1 MAEKKEKQ
9 TGRVPTEKQVI
20 LLEKL
25 MVHELE
31 DVQQK
36 ALAIVLSIWKKKTV
50 REISYIIPNLT
61 EKQIR
66 YTMKR
71 YHANP
76 TDYLTAMHERWSKQ
90 RMVHELRS
98 AHDKW
103 AKRHQNKKTF
113 DLSVRGFFNQFN
125 KPLLAQLQNL
135 GKNKLFI
142 TVQDAYAHA
151 GINPNCHLPP
161 VYGSNDEE
169 EKKNWSETL
178 KIVAGIFGD
187 RVLAS
192 EYMNPKDKDDRKFIR
207 IPDFIRYPGSDF
219 PLSQAEKTPELRISL
234 VSVMQEGVRMFG
246 TKDLATHELCWKAA
260 VEAAGFDYMEIK
272 QKIAAANRK
281 RFVLMFLDYLIEQKF
296 VFKQEQLTKP
306 KYDYIAYFYRGLR
319 KTWAD
324 SKFKEFMH
332 EDDFLL
338 GSLIEA
344 YYYRDKEPCAPHQYY
359 IDHIERV
366 FRDIYVDGDLRDAST
381 FDDMLQGVF
390 RRYSNGQRIT
400 RKYLENDESEAEVLD
415 QMTEL
420 GKGSYIN
427 FMENLGL
434 PVKDLDSLYHDEL
447 DDPWKIEVIYEN
459 IRRLVEESLNTGE
472 NRLLGKYASTHEKG
486 LYHAIC
492 AKYGYWTA
500 GLLKVGVDLK
510 AFTNQ
515 LKTRESM
522 QNAFHAFFHALLKK
536 YNFTELK
543 NPKRVT
549 KENQFSCKQQVK
561 STVPEFYFWDKI
573 IETRLG
579 YHEQEPKEDIEKLKA
594 HTGMIIIVTPDGEKS
609 LTSGETSVLRIP
621 FHEFVKESKAL
632 LGIKLRHT
640 EVQSLS
646 NKLKRKLYWNQ

>member
-1 MAEKKEKQ
+1 MAEKKAKNQ
-9 TGRVPTEKQVI
+9 VKVPTEKQVS

-50 REISYIIPNLT
+50 QEISYIIPSLS

-66 YTMKR
+66 YTIKR

-76 TDYLTAMHERWSKQ
+76 TDYLQAMYDRWSKQ

-151 GINPNCHLPP
+151 GINPNCHLPV
-161 VYGSNDEE
+161 VYGKTDEE

-178 KIVAGIFGD
+178 KIVANTFGE

-207 IPDFIRYPGSDF
+207 IPEFIRYPGADF

-234 VSVMQEGVRMFG
+234 ISIMQDGVRMFG
-246 TKDLATHELCWKAA
+246 TKDMVSHEVCWKTA
-260 VEAAGFDYMEIK
+260 VEAAGFDYSEIQ
-272 QKIAAANRK
+272 QKIASANRK

-296 VFKQEQLTKP
+296 EFKQEQLTKP
-306 KYDYIAYFYRGLR
+306 KYDYISYFYRGLR
-319 KTWAD
+319 TTWGD
-324 SKFKEFMH
+324 SKFREFMH
-332 EDDFLL
+332 DDDFLL

-344 YYYRDKEPCAPHQYY
+344 YYYRDEEPSAPHEYY
-359 IDHIERV
+359 QENIERV
-366 FRDIYVDGDLRDAST
+366 FRDIYVDGDLQDAST
-381 FDDMLQGVF
+381 FDHMLQGIF

-400 RKYLENDESEAEVLD
+400 RKYLEEDEKEAEALEA
-415 QMTEL
+415 MTKL

-447 DDPWKIEVIYEN
+447 DDPWKIEVIYEHV
-459 IRRLVEESLNTGE
+459 RRLVEESLNTGE
-472 NRLLGKYASTHEKG
+472 NRLLGKYASTNEKG

-522 QNAFHAFFHALLKK
+522 QNAFHSFFHVMLKK

-549 KENQFSCKQQVK
+549 KENQFSCRKQVK
-561 STVPEFYFWDKI
+561 STEPEFFFWDKI

-609 LTSGETSVLRIP
+609 LTSGETAVLRIP
-621 FHEFVKESKAL
+621 FHEFVKDSKAL
-632 LGIKLRHT
+632 LGVKLRHT

>member
-1 MAEKKEKQ
+1 MAEKKVKKPVK
-9 TGRVPTEKQVI
+9 VPTEKQVT

-25 MVHELE
+25 MVHELQ
-31 DVQQK
+31 DVQKK
-36 ALAIVLSIWKKKTV
+36 ALAIVLSIWKKKTIQQ
-50 REISYIIPNLT
+50 ISYIIPELT

-76 TDYLTAMHERWSKQ
+76 TQYLQAMYDRWSKQ

-113 DLSVRGFFNQFN
+113 DLSVRGFFNQYN

-142 TVQDAYAHA
+142 TVHDAYAHA
-151 GINPNCHLPP
+151 GINPNCHLPAS
-161 VYGSNDEE
+161 YGSSEDVERR
-169 EKKNWSETL
+169 NWIETL
-178 KIVAGIFGD
+178 KIIAATYGD

-207 IPDFIRYPGSDF
+207 IPDKIRYPGTDF
-219 PLSQAEKTPELRISL
+219 PLSQAEKTPELRVPL
-234 VSVMQEGVRMFG
+234 VSVMQEGVRLFG
-246 TKDLATHELCWKAA
+246 TKDMTSHEDCWKAA
-260 VEAAGFDYMEIK
+260 VQAAGFDYSEIK
-272 QKIAAANRK
+272 QKIASADRK

-296 VFKQEQLTKP
+296 EFRPEDLTRP
-306 KYDYIAYFYRGLR
+306 KYDYISYFYRGLR
-319 KTWAD
+319 KTWAN
-324 SKFKEFMH
+324 SLFKEFMH
-332 EDDFLL
+332 DEDFLL
-338 GSLIEA
+338 GGLIEA
-344 YYYRDKEPCAPHQYY
+344 YFYRDKEPCGPHQYY
-359 IDHIERV
+359 QENIEKV
-366 FRDIYVDGDLRDAST
+366 FSDIYLDGDLKDATT
-381 FDDMLQGVF
+381 FDNMLQGVF
-390 RRYSNGQRIT
+390 RRYSNGDRIT
-400 RKYLENDESEAEVLD
+400 RKYLEKDEEESKVLD
-415 QMTEL
+415 RMTDL
-420 GKGSYIN
+420 GKGNYIDYMN
-427 FMENLGL
+427 NMGL

-459 IRRLVEESLNTGE
+459 IRRLVTESLNTGE

-486 LYHAIC
+486 LYHAVC

-510 AFTNQ
+510 SFTNQ
-515 LKTRESM
+515 LKIRGSM
-522 QNAFHAFFHALLKK
+522 QNAFHSFFHTMLKK
-536 YNFTELK
+536 YEFTELK

-549 KENQFSCKQQVK
+549 KEGQFTCRQQVK
-561 STVPEFYFWDKI
+561 STVPEFFFWDKI

-579 YHEQEPKEDIEKLKA
+579 YHEEEPKEDIEKLKA
-594 HTGMIIIVTPDGEKS
+594 HTGMIIIVTPDGEKK
-609 LTSGETSVLRIP
+609 LTSGETGVLRIP

-632 LGIKLRHT
+632 LGVKLRHT

-646 NKLKRKLYWNQ
+646 NKLKRKLFWN

>member
-1 MAEKKEKQ
+1 MAEKKVEQAIKA
-9 TGRVPTEKQVI
+9 PTEKQVS

-25 MVHELE
+25 MAHELE

-50 REISYIIPNLT
+50 QEISYIIPNLT

-66 YTMKR
+66 YTIKR
-71 YHANP
+71 YRANP
-76 TDYLTAMHERWSKQ
+76 TDYLQAMYDRWSKQ

-151 GINPNCHLPP
+151 GINPNCHLPV
-161 VYGSNDEE
+161 VYGRSEEE
-169 EKKNWSETL
+169 EKKNWCETL
-178 KIVAGIFGD
+178 KIVANTFGD

-207 IPDFIRYPGSDF
+207 IPDFIRYPGTDF

-234 VSVMQEGVRMFG
+234 VSIMQEGVRMFG
-246 TKDLATHELCWKAA
+246 TKDMESHEVCWRAA
-260 VEAAGFDYMEIK
+260 VESAGFDYSEIK

-296 VFKQEQLTKP
+296 EFKQEQLTKP
-306 KYDYIAYFYRGLR
+306 KYDYISYFYRGLR
-319 KTWAD
+319 TTWGD
-324 SKFKEFMH
+324 SKFREFMH
-332 EDDFLL
+332 DDDFLL

-344 YYYRDKEPCAPHQYY
+344 YYYRDKEPIAPHEYY
-359 IDHIERV
+359 QKNIERV
-366 FRDIYVDGDLRDAST
+366 FRDIYTDDDLQDAST
-381 FDDMLQGVF
+381 FDHMLQGVF

-400 RKYLENDESEAEVLD
+400 RKYLESDENEAVVLD

-420 GKGSYIN
+420 GKGSYID

-459 IRRLVEESLNTGE
+459 VRRLVKESLNKGE

-522 QNAFHAFFHALLKK
+522 HNALHSFFHALLKK

-549 KENQFSCKQQVK
+549 KENQFSCRKQVK
-561 STVPEFYFWDKI
+561 DTVPEFYFWDKI

-579 YHEQEPKEDIEKLKA
+579 YHEQEPKEAIEKLKS

-609 LTSGETSVLRIP
+609 LTSGETAVLRIP
-621 FHEFVKESKAL
+621 FHEFVKDSKAL
-632 LGIKLRHT
+632 LGVKPRHT

>member
-1 MAEKKEKQ
+1 M
-9 TGRVPTEKQVI
+9 PTEKVKQIKVPSEKQVT

-25 MVHELE
+25 MAHELE
-31 DVQQK
+31 DVQKK
-36 ALAIVLSIWKKKTV
+36 ALAIVLSIWKKKNV
-50 REISYIIPNLT
+50 QEISYIIPELT

-76 TDYLTAMHERWSKQ
+76 TQYLQAMYDRWSKQ

-103 AKRHQNKKTF
+103 AKRHQAKKTF
-113 DLSVRGFFNQFN
+113 DLSVRGFFNQYN

-135 GKNKLFI
+135 GKNKLFV
-142 TVQDAYAHA
+142 TVHDAYAHA
-151 GINPNCHLPP
+151 GINPNCHLP
-161 VYGSNDEE
+161 VSYGSGEE
-169 EKKNWSETL
+169 EQRRNWTETL
-178 KIVAGIFGD
+178 KIIASTYGD

-192 EYMNPKDKDDRKFIR
+192 EYMNPKDKGDRKFIR
-207 IPDFIRYPGSDF
+207 IPDMVRYAGTDF
-219 PLSQAEKTPELRISL
+219 PLSQAEKTPELRLSL
-234 VSVMQEGVRMFG
+234 ASVMQEGVSLFG
-246 TKDLATHELCWKAA
+246 TKDMSSHEECWRAA
-260 VEAAGFDYMEIK
+260 VEAAGFDYSEIK

-281 RFVLMFLDYLIEQKF
+281 RFVLMFIDYLVEHDF
-296 VFKQEQLTKP
+296 DFKSEDLTRP
-306 KYDYIAYFYRGLR
+306 KYDYISYFYRGLR
-319 KTWAD
+319 TTWDD
-324 SKFKEFMH
+324 SLFKEFMH

-344 YYYRDKEPCAPHQYY
+344 YYYHEKEPTGHHHYY
-359 IDHIERV
+359 QENIERI
-366 FRDIYVDGDLRDAST
+366 FRDIYLDQDLRDAST
-381 FDDMLQGVF
+381 FDDMLQGIF

-400 RKYLENDESEAEVLD
+400 RKYLEKDENESQVLG

-420 GKGSYIN
+420 GKGSYID

-447 DDPWKIEVIYEN
+447 DDPWKIEMIYESV
-459 IRRLVEESLNTGE
+459 RRLVTESLNTGE

-486 LYHAIC
+486 LYHAVC

-510 AFTNQ
+510 QFTNQ

-522 QNAFHAFFHALLKK
+522 QTAFHSFFHGMLKK
-536 YNFTELK
+536 YEFTELK

-549 KENQFSCKQQVK
+549 KEGQFTCRKEVK

-579 YHEQEPKEDIEKLKA
+579 YHDDEPKENIEKLKA
-594 HTGMIIIVTPDGEKS
+594 HTGMIIIVTPDGDKA
-609 LTSGETSVLRIP
+609 LTSGETGVLRIP
-621 FHEFVKESKAL
+621 FHQFVKESKAL
-632 LGIKLRHT
+632 LGVKRRHT

-646 NKLKRKLYWNQ
+646 NKLKRKLFWN